1 MYEVKRDGYRLAV
14 HIEPGQ
20 VRIITR
26 GGYDWTSRFL
36 AIFDARRLRRE
47 DGHPRRRGPP
57 CSMDG
62 RSDLGMLQRPLWRL
76 PSPYETGSVV
86 FYAFDLLYLDGRDL
100 RRLPQRERRLLLQ
113 PVLAGREGA
122 IRLSEEVQAD
132 GEEFLRAARLASHIE
147 TGVIDA
153 ASKQHHPRRQ
163 GLKCTKVAGLGGV
176 ARQVP
181 PSPHDCGR
189 RS

>member
-1 MYEVKRDGYRLAV
+1 M
-14 HIEPGQ
+14 
-20 VRIITR
+20 
-26 GGYDWTSRFL
+26 
-36 AIFDARRLRRE
+36 RRE
-47 DGHPRRRGPP
+47 DPISACCSARFGGCRRPMKQVSSSFMASISFISIAATCAG
-57 CSMDG
+57 
-62 RSDLGMLQRPLWRL
+62 
-76 PSPYETGSVV
+76 
-86 FYAFDLLYLDGRDL
+86 
-100 RRLPQRERRLLLQ
+100 LPQRERRLLLQ

-163 GLKCTKVAGLGGV
+163 GLKCTKVAGLGCV